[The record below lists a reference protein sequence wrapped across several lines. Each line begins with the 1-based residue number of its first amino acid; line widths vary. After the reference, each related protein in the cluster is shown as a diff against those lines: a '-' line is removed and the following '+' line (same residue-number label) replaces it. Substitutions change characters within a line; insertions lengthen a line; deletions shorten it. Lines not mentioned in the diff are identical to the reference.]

1 MITIDEILL
10 DKITNEAKKYGL
22 NRSAFITTALNE
34 YMYQRQ
40 NANEILSEIFNS
52 DEIKEAIKQKLNTNE
67 N

>member
-10 DKITNEAKKYGL
+10 DKITKEAKKYGL

-40 NANEILSEIFNS
+40 NANELLSEIFNS

-67 N
+67 I